1 MDVSTCSGSRFCRGP
16 ELFGPGT
23 LLDCEERCSP
33 EWHARFRESGIRR
46 THLEFGTF
54 RQDTSERKSE
64 GRGNHALKTRS
75 IEVLMF
81 SLCLLALGCGSDKS
95 SSPAPGF
102 SLDRAELRPKDA
114 ALYGPRPVRRRRIQR
129 YAERDKRNGVLV
141 LPFCGLVTVLQSA
154 ARAAAKRET
163 EIRSARNSVGCYQL

>member
-1 MDVSTCSGSRFCRGP
+1 MDVSTRRGSRFCRGP

-23 LLDCEERCSP
+23 LLDCEERCPP

-54 RQDTSERKSE
+54 RQDTCKRKSE
-64 GRGNHALKTRS
+64 GRGNQALKTRS

-95 SSPAPGF
+95 SSPRPASPLTGPNVGQKMPPF
-102 SLDRAELRPKDA
+102 TARHQFGEHVPSDTLQGTNGTLR
-114 ALYGPRPVRRRRIQR
+114 LF
-129 YAERDKRNGVLV
+129 L
-141 LPFCGLVTVLQSA
+141 
-154 ARAAAKRET
+154 
-163 EIRSARNSVGCYQL
+163 RSAHCWPFFKAQRVQLPHP

>member
-1 MDVSTCSGSRFCRGP
+1 MDVSTRSGFRFCRGP

-23 LLDCEERCSP
+23 LLDCEERCPS
-33 EWHARFRESGIRR
+33 ERHARFRESGIRR

-54 RQDTSERKSE
+54 RQDTSERNSE

-95 SSPAPGF
+95 SSPHLASPSIGSNVGQKMHPF
-102 SLDRAELRPKDA
+102 DA
-114 ALYGPRPVRRRRIQR
+114 
-129 YAERDKRNGVLV
+129 RDQFGEDVSSDTLKETNGS
-141 LPFCGLVTVLQSA
+141 VTVLQSA

-163 EIRSARNSVGCYQL
+163 EIRRART